1 MVRKILA
8 GSFFAFL
15 MLAFSTGAFA
25 QADVIEKRQKLMK
38 SQSAAAKEI
47 KAAVE
52 SKNYATVEAKAKD
65 IMGTS
70 EQIPS
75 AFPKGSTTGKT
86 KAKAEIWEK
95 SDDFAKAAK
104 NLGKAAGE
112 LAAAAKAGNEAEVGV
127 KVKAMGEACGAC
139 HKQFRAEKYP
149 GE

>member
-1 MVRKILA
+1 MIAKFLTGALLGAATLA
-8 GSFFAFL
+8 L
-15 MLAFSTGAFA
+15 STQAFA

-65 IMGTS
+65 IMGTAD
-70 EQIPS
+70 QIPG

-95 SDDFAKAAK
+95 NEDFVKHAKALSK
-104 NLGKAAGE
+104 SAGE
-112 LAAAAKAGNEAEVGV
+112 LAAAAKAGNDADVAV
-127 KVKAMGEACGAC
+127 KVKTMGDACGAC
-139 HKQFRAEKYP
+139 HKAFRAKAYSE
-149 GE
+149 